1 MSEHSVKEL
10 PVSELSVRELSP
22 GDPTPRTLVA
32 VLYPGFELLDLY
44 GPLEMFGT
52 LTQDYRIVTVAQQAG
67 PVASTQGP
75 ATVADYDF
83 DTVPACNLLLL
94 PGGIG
99 TLPALSNAALLDYLR
114 RASAQAEVTM
124 SVCSG
129 SAILA
134 RAGLLDGLRAT
145 SNKQFFQLAQ
155 AQSSAVQWVTTA
167 RWVDAGRFV
176 TSSGVSAGT
185 DMALAVIARLQG
197 VAVAEGVAAG
207 AEYQWHR
214 DADVDPFVVYL
225 NAAMS
230 GLPPEMYT
238 P

>member
-1 MSEHSVKEL
+1 MIFARFRR
-10 PVSELSVRELSP
+10 LS
-22 GDPTPRTLVA
+22 
-32 VLYPGFELLDLY
+32 
-44 GPLEMFGT
+44 
-52 LTQDYRIVTVAQQAG
+52 
-67 PVASTQGP
+67 
-75 ATVADYDF
+75 
-83 DTVPACNLLLL
+83 
-94 PGGIG
+94 IG
-99 TLPALSNAALLDYLR
+99 LLDYLR

-155 AQSSAVQWVTTA
+155 AQSPAVQWVTTA

-176 TSSGVSAGT
+176 TSSGVSAGI
-185 DMALAVIARLQG
+185 DMALAVIARMQG
-197 VAVAEGVAAG
+197 VAVAEGVAAVT
-207 AEYQWHR
+207 EYQWHR
-214 DADVDPFVVYL
+214 DADVDPFVRYL

-230 GLPPEMYT
+230 VLPAQMYT